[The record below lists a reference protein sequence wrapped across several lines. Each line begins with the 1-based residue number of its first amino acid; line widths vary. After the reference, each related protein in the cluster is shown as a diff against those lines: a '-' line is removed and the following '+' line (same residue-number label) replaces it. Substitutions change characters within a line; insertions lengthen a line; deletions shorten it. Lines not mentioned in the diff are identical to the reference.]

1 LLDEDDE
8 GIIRMVLFETYP
20 PTNPAVL
27 LRAASAWY
35 SEHGHDEVL
44 DEVIA
49 WLAYVTGAKYGNMDD
64 YEKARKIF
72 SQELDKIDIVSNLT
86 RSKPEI
92 KLLSEKEEVL

>member
-1 LLDEDDE
+1 MLDEDDE
-8 GIIRMVLFETYP
+8 EIIRMVLFETYP

-35 SEHGHDEVL
+35 SVHGHDEVL

-72 SQELDKIDIVSNLT
+72 SQELDIVSNIT
-86 RSKPEI
+86 RSNPEI